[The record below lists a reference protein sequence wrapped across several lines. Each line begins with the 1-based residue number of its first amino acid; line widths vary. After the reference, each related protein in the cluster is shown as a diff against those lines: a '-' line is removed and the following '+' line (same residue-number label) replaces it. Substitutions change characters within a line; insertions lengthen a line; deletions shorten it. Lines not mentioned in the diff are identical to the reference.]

1 MKVEKSPS
9 DKLGE
14 INVVSKFI
22 DSFFD
27 ESGHS
32 ERLGKQM
39 KPFMEW
45 LFDKALE
52 ATLET
57 AEEEE

>member
-27 ESGHS
+27 ESGNP
-32 ERLGKQM
+32 EVARRLLE
-39 KPFMEW
+39 PFTEW

-52 ATLET
+52 AMS
-57 AEEEE
+57 EEE